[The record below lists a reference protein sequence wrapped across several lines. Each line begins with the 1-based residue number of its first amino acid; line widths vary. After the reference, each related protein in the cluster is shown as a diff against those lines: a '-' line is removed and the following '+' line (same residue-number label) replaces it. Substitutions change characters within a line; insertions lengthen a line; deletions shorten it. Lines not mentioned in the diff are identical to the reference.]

1 MFIEILKKLMHDKGI
16 SNNKLLTDLGL
27 NKSSILNWEKRGTIP
42 SGETL
47 QKIADYFNVSVDY
60 LLGNTDKK
68 EKSPAAEY
76 DSEADRAEAE
86 LNEYLEFL
94 RTDENYRMM
103 FSLMKG
109 ATKAD
114 VEKAVKIVKS
124 LLGED

>member
-1 MFIEILKKLMHDKGI
+1 MFFDTFSRLCNEKHKSPNAVAKE
-16 SNNKLLTDLGL
+16 LG
-27 NKSSILNWEKRGTIP
+27 IP
-42 SGETL
+42 SGSITNWKNGTNPRHGTL
-47 QKIADYFNVSVDY
+47 LKIADYFDVSVDY

-68 EKSPAAEY
+68 EKSPAVEY